1 MDAKHLARTLW
12 QQIRDIARKSGF
24 VVVRRVDVVIG
35 NRLEVEEE
43 TLEEAMEPLL
53 HGTAF
58 DGARINV
65 RVVQSGQRLKAPGRS
80 DEMTATG
87 FDILI
92 TRIEG
97 EQKVE

>member
-1 MDAKHLARTLW
+1 MDTGHLARTLW
-12 QQIRDIARKSGF
+12 PQIRDIARKSGF

-35 NRLEVEEE
+35 ERLGVDEED
-43 TLEEAMEPLL
+43 LEDAMEPLM
-53 HGTAF
+53 HGTCF

-65 RVVQSGQRLKAPGRS
+65 RVVRTGQRLKAPGRS

-92 TRIEG
+92 TRLEG
-97 EQKVE
+97 EVKQS